1 MLSYRYV
8 LAAHVRRHLALSA
21 ASRILGTAVALWLL
35 APASAR
41 ANQDDVPV
49 PLAPAAAL
57 FSDARGFLT
66 ATDGQMDIAVYPFQ
80 GSGHHR
86 WHGRVRGD
94 VAIAQPTDDSLVR
107 LGLAAQTIADD
118 RNEIAFRLTRVFYDA
133 FTGYEHR
140 LGTAVA
146 YAGYRHR
153 CTHGA
158 DAAVEGRVLIRSGP
172 ELGYRL
178 ESSFGAWTLAGY
190 AFGHASLIAQNDDA
204 RSMPRALLATAG
216 ELRVRDGWASFLL
229 SAGFGAAFVTRADD
243 WTATMTEPWRD
254 VRVMPLPA
262 AALGAVLH
270 GERAD
275 FRIHA
280 HYQRIL
286 DTGIGERSDPMHL
299 MSLQLAFVY

>member
-1 MLSYRYV
+1 MDRLGFGIVAIVTALML
-8 LAAHVRRHLALSA
+8 LDAAHVR
-21 ASRILGTAVALWLL
+21 AS
-35 APASAR
+35 
-41 ANQDDVPV
+41 QDDVPV

-57 FSDARGFLT
+57 FSEQRGFLT
-66 ATDGQMDIAVYPFQ
+66 ETDGQMDIAVYPFQ
-80 GSGHHR
+80 GSGYHR

-94 VAIAQPTDDSLVR
+94 VAIAQPTADSLVR
-107 LGLAAQTIADD
+107 LGLSAQTIADD

-140 LGTAVA
+140 FGAAVA

-158 DAAVEGRVLIRSGP
+158 DTAIDGRVLIRSGP

-178 ESSFGAWTLAGY
+178 EHSFGAWALSAH
-190 AFGHASLIAQNDDA
+190 AFGHVSLIAQNDDE

-216 ELRVRDGWASFLL
+216 ELRVRQGWASFLV
-229 SAGFGAAFVTRADD
+229 SAGLGAGLVSRAED
-243 WTATMTEPWRD
+243 WTATVGEPWRD
-254 VRVMPLPA
+254 VRVAPLPA

-275 FRIHA
+275 FRILA

-286 DTGIGERSDPMHL
+286 DTGIGDRTDPAQL
-299 MSLQLAFVY
+299 VSLQLGFIY

>member
-1 MLSYRYV
+1 MDRLDFGIVAIVAVSCMLGATR
-8 LAAHVRRHLALSA
+8 
-21 ASRILGTAVALWLL
+21 
-35 APASAR
+35 AR
-41 ANQDDVPV
+41 ASQDDVPV

-57 FSDARGFLT
+57 FSEARGFLT
-66 ATDGQMDIAVYPFQ
+66 AANGQMDIAVYPFE
-80 GSGHHR
+80 GSGYHR

-94 VAIAQPTDDSLVR
+94 IAIAQPTDDSLVR
-107 LGLAAQTIADD
+107 LGLSVQTIADD

-140 LGTAVA
+140 FGAAVA

-153 CTHGA
+153 CSHGA
-158 DAAVEGRVLIRSGP
+158 DTAIDGRVLIRSGP

-178 ESSFGAWTLAGY
+178 EHRFGAWSLSAH

-216 ELRVRDGWASFLL
+216 ELRVREGWASFLV
-229 SAGFGAAFVTRADD
+229 SAGFGAGLLTRAED
-243 WTATMTEPWRD
+243 WTATIGEPWRD
-254 VRVMPLPA
+254 VRVAPLPA

-275 FRIHA
+275 FRILA

-286 DTGIGERSDPMHL
+286 DTGIGERTDPMHL
-299 MSLQLAFVY
+299 ASLQLGFVY

>member
-1 MLSYRYV
+1 
-8 LAAHVRRHLALSA
+8 
-21 ASRILGTAVALWLL
+21 
-35 APASAR
+35 
-41 ANQDDVPV
+41 
-49 PLAPAAAL
+49 
-57 FSDARGFLT
+57 
-66 ATDGQMDIAVYPFQ
+66 MDIAVYPFQ
-80 GSGHHR
+80 GSGYHR

-107 LGLAAQTIADD
+107 LGLSAQTIADD

-140 LGTAVA
+140 FGGAVA

-158 DAAVEGRVLIRSGP
+158 DTALAGRVLIRSGP

-178 ESSFGAWTLAGY
+178 EHSFGAWALAAY
-190 AFGHASLIAQNDDA
+190 AFGHASLIAQNDDE

-216 ELRVRDGWASFLL
+216 ELRVRQGWASFLI
-229 SAGFGAAFVTRADD
+229 SAGFGAGFLSRADD
-243 WTATMTEPWRD
+243 WTATIGEPWRD
-254 VRVMPLPA
+254 VRITPLPA

-275 FRIHA
+275 FRILA

-286 DTGIGERSDPMHL
+286 DTGIGERTDPMQL
-299 MSLQLAFVY
+299 ASLQLGFIY

>member
-1 MLSYRYV
+1 
-8 LAAHVRRHLALSA
+8 
-21 ASRILGTAVALWLL
+21 VATVGLL
-35 APASAR
+35 APARVR

-49 PLAPAAAL
+49 PLAPAAGL
-57 FSDARGFLT
+57 FSEERGFLT

-94 VAIAQPTDDSLVR
+94 VAIAQPSHDSLVR
-107 LGLAAQTIADD
+107 LGLSAQTIADD

-140 LGTAVA
+140 LGRGVA

-158 DAAVEGRVLIRSGP
+158 DTAVVGRVLIRSGP

-178 ESSFGAWTLAGY
+178 EHGFGAWTLSAY
-190 AFGHASLIAQNDDA
+190 AFGHASLIAQNDDE

-216 ELRVRDGWASFLL
+216 ELRVRAGWASFLL
-229 SAGFGAAFVTRADD
+229 SAGFGGAFVSRADD
-243 WTATMTEPWRD
+243 WTATIGEPWRN
-254 VRVMPLPA
+254 VRFMPLPA

-275 FRIHA
+275 FRILA

-286 DTGIGERSDPMHL
+286 DTGVGERSDPMHL
-299 MSLQLAFVY
+299 ASLQLGFLY